1 MKKKE
6 IAEEKV
12 VESGAQVLAQES
24 KADSQGRRIVSR
36 ERWAE
41 VLAGYPQSGLTQAQ
55 YAKREGVNYHTL
67 VARRQRQRQESL
79 PTAPRAG
86 SLAATSGGAAFIKI
100 TPPTWGAT
108 LPLEVVLPAGI
119 IVRETPVMTPSRIS
133 RARSLRNRALKFGY
147 V

>member
-41 VLAGYPQSGLTQAQ
+41 ILAGYPQSGLTQAQ

-67 VARRQRQRQESL
+67 VARWQRQRQESL
-79 PTAPRAG
+79 QTAPRAG
-86 SLAATSGGAAFIKI
+86 SLAATGGGAGFIEI
-100 TPPTWGAT
+100 TTTTWGAT

-119 IVRETPVMTPSRIS
+119 IVRGTEPALV
-133 RARSLRNRALKFGY
+133 ARLVQALAD
-147 V
+147 